1 MQIIRFLANDVPV
14 ALHAGELWLGLVPP
28 PDLTFHIREAIKIGE
43 DGDVGVQIAHVK
55 VGGRENWGKIDNVL
69 RLIDDARARG
79 VDVSG
84 DVYPYHAGSTKMD
97 NLLPSWVHDGGL
109 PKLLERLADRP
120 TRRKI
125 VEECLVD
132 GETPETLEA
141 ELGKLD
147 AALAASPY
155 LAGSQFTLADV
166 AYVPWI
172 VRAETRA
179 GIDLGEHESLRA
191 WLARLTQ
198 RRSIAA
204 ELEVVATTAT

>member
-1 MQIIRFLANDVPV
+1 VLTLYDAARCPYCARVRIVLAEKGVPFESVEVDLENRPGWLYKKNPVGRVPV
-14 ALHAGELWLGLVPP
+14 LEEDRLVLPESRVIMEYLEESYPEPPLLLPEPAERALVRLWLERFD
-28 PDLTFHIREAIKIGE
+28 DLA
-43 DGDVGVQIAHVK
+43 Q
-55 VGGRENWGKIDNVL
+55 
-69 RLIDDARARG
+69 
-79 VDVSG
+79 
-84 DVYPYHAGSTKMD
+84 PYYR
-97 NLLPSWVHDGGL
+97 V
-109 PKLLERLADRP
+109 
-120 TRRKI
+120 
-125 VEECLVD
+125 VFD